1 MNISRQA
8 IFNNEMSVKDR
19 RSPVYFHFDTKNPTK
34 KKNEKYYEILLM
46 DSTVRNEQKEVRLQC

>member
-34 KKNEKYYEILLM
+34 KKEWKIL
-46 DSTVRNEQKEVRLQC
+46 RNIADG